1 MAALDLLQGAW
12 VDYFLALLFV
22 LLACIVLLVAIL
34 AVQTLTG
41 GGCPSCDNDGGGSS
55 APAHQL
61 STFVLWPTVAALV
74 SSGAYTGFD
83 ALLRDGI
90 PTWIDAYLTRSRDRY
105 VVAGQPSPLH
115 DAGSSA
121 RSTVAACS
129 AAVERAT
136 GVPPQRVAGAL
147 AALAFGVLPY
157 RATFA
162 LGALGLAC
170 NGVYSVLI
178 RLLHPHLIA
187 IDPVAP
193 AVSAGSNDRYWQYRL
208 RISHHPSAVEAGEL
222 ERVDTIQRRFKDFVW
237 LHEQVGPLAERYG
250 IVQARELP
258 TANWMTG
265 SDLATPADRAAA
277 VEFIGSSLLK
287 FGKWV
292 TGNSTRRAAEPEP
305 EPEPV
310 DEEDAAAVVGS
321 HASEKRALRLQQWF
335 RAVLVDGRLNGQ
347 LAVQLFLDNEVG
359 CGGCR
364 TAHEHRNRLA
374 RPLDPEHQQSEGQPP
389 SQDDDASSGRGGSLA
404 AVQDRLDVLEVVVLR
419 SAALL
424 ANAGSSR
431 GGGGG
436 GGDAAVLEEVAEV
449 RVMVQQRM
457 EGMLATLSH
466 RLSSASQAHA
476 EGRGDSGGSGGGVRT
491 GPASQHAARDSEEPA
506 RSNVGA
512 DGGGGGGGS
521 SDRDRD
527 SRELFGSMADHHDE
541 QRVTLLTSQAA
552 ETIGGGLGGIVVF
565 DDYNPDDRGNDPAE
579 TETETET
586 TTTTTATATT
596 ATVAAMATATRAVA
610 ASEPVSAPAALPAVP
625 AATVQLEEAVPPS
638 RSVRQQ
644 QQEISPALP
653 PASPKQPHLQS
664 PQPLQLQ
671 IKPQPPQ
678 MKPVVRMQP
687 TRFDWEL
694 NLNQRAIQFLTLT
707 NPALPS
713 TAVGG
718 GGAAGGGAAS
728 SLEQLG
734 KVLIF
739 KIK

>member
-1 MAALDLLQGAW
+1 M
-12 VDYFLALLFV
+12 
-22 LLACIVLLVAIL
+22 
-34 AVQTLTG
+34 
-41 GGCPSCDNDGGGSS
+41 
-55 APAHQL
+55 
-61 STFVLWPTVAALV
+61 
-74 SSGAYTGFD
+74 
-83 ALLRDGI
+83 
-90 PTWIDAYLTRSRDRY
+90 
-105 VVAGQPSPLH
+105 
-115 DAGSSA
+115 
-121 RSTVAACS
+121 
-129 AAVERAT
+129 
-136 GVPPQRVAGAL
+136 
-147 AALAFGVLPY
+147 
-157 RATFA
+157 
-162 LGALGLAC
+162 
-170 NGVYSVLI
+170 
-178 RLLHPHLIA
+178 
-187 IDPVAP
+187 
-193 AVSAGSNDRYWQYRL
+193 
-208 RISHHPSAVEAGEL
+208 
-222 ERVDTIQRRFKDFVW
+222 
-237 LHEQVGPLAERYG
+237 
-250 IVQARELP
+250 
-258 TANWMTG
+258 
-265 SDLATPADRAAA
+265 
-277 VEFIGSSLLK
+277 
-287 FGKWV
+287 
-292 TGNSTRRAAEPEP
+292 
-305 EPEPV
+305 
-310 DEEDAAAVVGS
+310 
-321 HASEKRALRLQQWF
+321 
-335 RAVLVDGRLNGQ
+335 
-347 LAVQLFLDNEVG
+347 
-359 CGGCR
+359 
-364 TAHEHRNRLA
+364 
-374 RPLDPEHQQSEGQPP
+374 
-389 SQDDDASSGRGGSLA
+389 
-404 AVQDRLDVLEVVVLR
+404 
-419 SAALL
+419 
-424 ANAGSSR
+424 
-431 GGGGG
+431 
-436 GGDAAVLEEVAEV
+436 LEEVAEV

-527 SRELFGSMADHHDE
+527 SRELFGSMADYHDE

-552 ETIGGGLGGIVVF
+552 ETIGGGLGGIVMF

-586 TTTTTATATT
+586 AE
-596 ATVAAMATATRAVA
+596 ATVAATATARVVS

-664 PQPLQLQ
+664 PQPPQPQ
-671 IKPQPPQ
+671 MKPPPPQ